1 MNINQTIKGEYDELL
16 QLVSFNLDEEEYGV
30 DILSVREINK
40 MMSITKIPNSP
51 VYVEGVINLRGR
63 IIPVVNLRSKM
74 ELTKKENDKHTRI
87 IVVDINN
94 KTIGFIVDRVSEVLR
109 VPRTLMETPPEI
121 VTDTQSKFITA
132 VGKLEDRLLI
142 LLDLNKVF
150 SADEYSVKE
159 TIN

>member
-1 MNINQTIKGEYDELL
+1 MNQTIKGEYDELL